1 MAANSKPTP
10 VVCAI
15 IERKGFV
22 LLAKRPAHKHLGG
35 KWEFPGGKV
44 ENAESPSTAIV
55 REIREELGCE
65 FSPRNVLPPNLHEYE
80 NITIE
85 MIPLVGH
92 LADSSADPICHE
104 HDEIAW
110 VSPSELRNYDLAP
123 ADIPVVEAYR
133 QSLESEDKTLGKQFP
148 EQ

>member
-1 MAANSKPTP
+1 MTPDSIP

-15 IERKGFV
+15 IERDGLV

-44 ENAESPSTAIV
+44 EHDESPSDAIM
-55 REIREELGCE
+55 REISEELGCK
-65 FSPRNVLPPNLHEYE
+65 FLPRNALPRSLYEYE

-92 LADSSADPICHE
+92 LANNSPDPICHE

-110 VSPSELRNYDLAP
+110 VSPAELRNYELAP
-123 ADIPVVEAYR
+123 ADFPVVEAYR
-133 QSLESEDKTLGKQFP
+133 QSLESEDKTSGKQFP